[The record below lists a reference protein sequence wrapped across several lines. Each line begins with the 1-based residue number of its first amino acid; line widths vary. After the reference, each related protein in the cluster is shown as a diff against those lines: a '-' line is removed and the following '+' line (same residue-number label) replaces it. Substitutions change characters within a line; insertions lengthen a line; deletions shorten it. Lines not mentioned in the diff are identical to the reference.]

1 MSLQVQTLL
10 WHLAA
15 HRSTQEQRQRTCNIL
30 RQLSRIIPKH
40 QRPSGLVH
48 PRSAF
53 RTAAPASPLE
63 QIGAC
68 DSYNIGQAESPDLW
82 VSERSSNSSGSERIV
97 HYGHNSDFDFSK
109 YAQTRSSPST
119 CSTAVHTVAT
129 GGRDRSTLTKV
140 GAHSQGTQTST
151 RQSLQGEESR
161 CDGRQYK
168 QSVARTMF
176 VHILAEHIRGDIY
189 SAHLPTYL

>member
-1 MSLQVQTLL
+1 LSLQARTRL

-15 HRSTQEQRQRTCNIL
+15 HRSAQEQRQRTCNIL

-53 RTAAPASPLE
+53 RTTALASPLE

-68 DSYNIGQAESPDLW
+68 DSCDIGQAESPNLW
-82 VSERSSNSSGSERIV
+82 VSERNSDSSGSERIG

-119 CSTAVHTVAT
+119 CSTAVHTAAT

-140 GAHSQGTQTST
+140 GAYSQGTQTSA
-151 RQSLQGEESR
+151 RQAQQGEES
-161 CDGRQYK
+161 
-168 QSVARTMF
+168 
-176 VHILAEHIRGDIY
+176 
-189 SAHLPTYL
+189 